1 MLDIN
6 SPVKEFPIRGLT
18 GMMGGVGLGFGNPG
32 PSGFVVEQALRFHSP
47 NETNLSRTP
56 GSQGSRTTWTYSFW
70 FKPGTR
76 TRYAGSSGAG
86 SVTFLSVN
94 PSETNTTYAELL
106 IESDRM
112 TFQGA
117 TITWVMPN
125 QRFRDAA
132 GWYHIVLIC
141 DTTNGTAADRVRLYS
156 NGERITS
163 FQTNQLAGDSVDLGI
178 NNTVLHTIGIRA
190 GTTQNPLDGYLAD
203 VHFIDGT
210 AVGDTNGTI
219 DEFGEFNTDGVWVPK
234 EYSGGHGTQGYY
246 LTFDST
252 AANGIGHDHSANSN
266 NWTANNFIAADQD
279 INDTPNTN
287 FPTFNPLVRN
297 GGTYSDANMEYVA
310 PTSDSVTPTTF
321 SFNTSNSPSWYVEFT
336 HNLQN
341 RSALG
346 VANAQA
352 TNYSSADPRFITTPC
367 VVYDSNGPIWIDS
380 TEQSPSQSA
389 WNAGSTISM
398 RFDASTRGIIFAN
411 NGTDQ
416 TGVTTTLP
424 ADTDMTIICGDMTGV
439 GGGSVFNINTGQDTF
454 AETMPAGFVAP
465 KATNLGAASSIRDGS
480 QHCGVVTYTGPI
492 SHTTTTTGETSNI
505 TGLNFTPGL
514 VWVKNRTNANW
525 HVLVDSLRVQSD
537 GDDFIASNDS
547 AIQQSNLNGS
557 VSALNSGGFTVITGS
572 DSSSKANLTCSDNF
586 DYVAWCWKA
595 GTAFTPTVTGGFSSP
610 SATINVDAGFGI
622 YKVTGSN
629 AQGSF
634 TTGLNS
640 EADFIVCKR
649 LSSGTADWG
658 VYHRSYSG
666 AAPSAKLL
674 HLNNSS
680 NPADKGS
687 NIWVQTGTTIEVD
700 SFAETG
706 STGDYIYYVWTS
718 IPGYSKF
725 GSFTGDDQ
733 TDGPFIYTG
742 FRPRIILMK
751 SASNGF
757 DWFIWDTERDK
768 FNPSENT
775 LEPNTSNTEADA
787 SNPVQSIDIFSNG
800 FKILSGNQVNQPS
813 ATIVYAA
820 WGDNPVGGTGM
831 APVTAR

>member
-6 SPVKEFPIRGLT
+6 GPVKESPIRGLT

-32 PSGFVVEQALRFHSP
+32 PSGFVVQQALRFNSP

-76 TRYAGSSGAG
+76 TRTAGSTGAG
-86 SVTFLSVN
+86 TVTFLSVN

-125 QRFRDAA
+125 QRFRDPG

-163 FQTNQLAGDSVDLGI
+163 FQTNDLAGDSVDLGI

-190 GTTQNPLDGYLAD
+190 GTTNNPLDGYLAD
-203 VHFIDGT
+203 LHFIDGT

-219 DEFGEFNTDGVWVPK
+219 DEFGEYNTDGVWVPK
-234 EYSGGHGTQGYY
+234 EYTGGHGTQGYY

-252 AANGIGHDHSANSN
+252 ATNGVGHDHSANSN

-279 INDTPNTN
+279 ITDTPQTN
-287 FPTFNPLVRN
+287 FPVFNRLVRN
-297 GGTYSDANMEYVA
+297 GGTYADANMEYVT
-310 PTSDSVTPTTF
+310 PTSDGVTGTTF

-336 HNLQN
+336 HNLAN

-352 TNYSSADPRFITTPC
+352 TNYNSSDARGITTPC
-367 VVYDSNGPIWIDS
+367 VVYDSNGPIWINGS
-380 TEQSPSQSA
+380 EQSPSQSS
-389 WNAGSTISM
+389 WNVGSTISM
-398 RFDASTRGIIFAN
+398 RFDASTRNIIFAN

-416 TGVTTTLP
+416 TGVTATLA
-424 ADTDMTIICGDMTGV
+424 ADTNMTIICGDLTGAA
-439 GGGSVFNINTGQDTF
+439 GGSVFNLNSGQQSF
-454 AETMPAGFVAP
+454 NQSVPAGFVAP
-465 KATNLGAASSIRDGS
+465 KATNLGVASSIRDGR
-480 QHCGVVTYTGPI
+480 QHCGVVTYTGNNSSRSI
-492 SHTTTTTGETSNI
+492 SS
-505 TGLNFTPGL
+505 LNFQPDL
-514 VWVKNRTNANW
+514 VWFKIRTNNADD
-525 HVLVDSLRVQSD
+525 HAIYDSVRGVQKRLVPNDTTVEGADQTQALSSFDSNGWTMGTDSQIN
-537 GDDFIASNDS
+537 GASPR
-547 AIQQSNLNGS
+547 
-557 VSALNSGGFTVITGS
+557 
-572 DSSSKANLTCSDNF
+572 
-586 DYVAWCWKA
+586 DYVAWCWRA
-595 GTAFTPTVTGGFSSP
+595 GGAAVANNDGSRASNVSVNNTAGFSIVSYTGNQTNG
-610 SATINVDAGFGI
+610 ATVGH
-622 YKVTGSN
+622 
-629 AQGSF
+629 
-634 TTGLNS
+634 GLGAIP
-640 EADFIVCKR
+640 EFIILKDR
-649 LSSGTADWG
+649 DTAVNWI
-658 VYHRSYSG
+658 VYHKDTNTN
-666 AAPSAKLL
+666 PEEFFL
-674 HLNNSS
+674 HLNLDSARQDLGDVFNDTAPTSSVFTLGNSTQS
-680 NPADKGS
+680 NGNNK
-687 NIWVQTGTTIEVD
+687 
-700 SFAETG
+700 
-706 STGDYIYYVWTS
+706 DYIAYCWRS

-725 GSFTGDDQ
+725 GTFQGDDQ

-742 FRPRIILMK
+742 FRPRIIIIK
-751 SASNGF
+751 SATNGF
-757 DWFIWDTERDK
+757 DWFIWDTERAK
-768 FNPSENT
+768 FNPSDNT

-800 FKILSGNQVNQPS
+800 FKILGGNQVNQPG